1 MRDGRGRI
9 TRPEEE
15 IRPILSTFRRG
26 GLGLV
31 CGMTPA
37 SEIAH
42 SPAHAH
48 GVRPFDRARAHA
60 GRWERL
66 LAVLGVCLPVPLLAL
81 TGLSIPLPAGVER
94 IGAALVAWTDAS
106 VDGVDPLGL
115 DDRGSI
121 VLAAGEDPLLQAPS
135 GAEPDT
141 ARRVLA
147 ASAPVAEPSPGGAKD
162 GGTPPK
168 DGGGGG
174 GGGTGGSG
182 GSGGSTGGGGGG
194 SGGNGGGTGG
204 NDPGDDPGLVEET
217 VEKVTEEPLVE
228 EVDKTVDEI
237 LPTGG
242 GGSSEGLL
250 DDTLSDLGL

>member
-1 MRDGRGRI
+1 
-9 TRPEEE
+9 
-15 IRPILSTFRRG
+15 
-26 GLGLV
+26 
-31 CGMTPA
+31 MTPA

-42 SPAHAH
+42 FPARTDGA
-48 GVRPFDRARAHA
+48 RPFDRTRAHG

-94 IGAALVAWTDAS
+94 IGAALVAWTDSS

-115 DDRGSI
+115 DARGSI
-121 VLAAGEDPLLQAPS
+121 VLAAGEDFLLQAPS

-141 ARRVLA
+141 ARRVFA
-147 ASAPVAEPSPGGAKD
+147 ASAPVAGPAASGAED
-162 GGTPPK
+162 GGRPPK
-168 DGGGGG
+168 DGGGGSGGSTG
-174 GGGTGGSG
+174 GGGG

-194 SGGNGGGTGG
+194 SGGNDGGTGG
-204 NDPGDDPGLVEET
+204 NGGGSDPGDDPGLVEET

-228 EVDKTVDEI
+228 EVDKTVDEL

-250 DDTLSDLGL
+250 EDTLSDLGL

>member
-1 MRDGRGRI
+1 
-9 TRPEEE
+9 
-15 IRPILSTFRRG
+15 
-26 GLGLV
+26 
-31 CGMTPA
+31 MTPA

-42 SPAHAH
+42 FPARTDGA
-48 GVRPFDRARAHA
+48 RPFDRTRAHG

-121 VLAAGEDPLLQAPS
+121 VLAAGEDALLQAPS
-135 GAEPDT
+135 GAEPDA

-147 ASAPVAEPSPGGAKD
+147 ASAPTSGPAASGAKD
-162 GGTPPK
+162 GGTPSK
-168 DGGGGG
+168 DGGGSGSGGDGGGGG
-174 GGGTGGSG
+174 SG
-182 GSGGSTGGGGGG
+182 NGGG
-194 SGGNGGGTGG
+194 SGGNGGGSGG
-204 NDPGDDPGLVEET
+204 NGGGGDPGDDPGLVEET
-217 VEKVTEEPLVE
+217 VKKVTEEPVVE
-228 EVDKTVDEI
+228 EVDETLDEV

-242 GGSSEGLL
+242 GDSSEGLL
-250 DDTLSDLGL
+250 EDTLSDLGL

>member
-1 MRDGRGRI
+1 MRAGGRRI
-9 TRPEEE
+9 TRLEEE
-15 IRPILSTFRRG
+15 IRPFLSTFRRG
-26 GLGLV
+26 GFGLF

-42 SPAHAH
+42 FPARTA
-48 GVRPFDRARAHA
+48 GARPFDHTRAHG

-121 VLAAGEDPLLQAPS
+121 VLAAGEDVLLQVPS

-141 ARRVLA
+141 ARRVVASSAPTSGPA
-147 ASAPVAEPSPGGAKD
+147 ASGAKD
-162 GGTPPK
+162 GGTRPK
-168 DGGGGG
+168 DGGGGSG
-174 GGGTGGSG
+174 GGGSG
-182 GSGGSTGGGGGG
+182 GSGGGNGGNGGG
-194 SGGNGGGTGG
+194 SGGTGGGG
-204 NDPGDDPGLVEET
+204 DPGDDPGGDPGLVEET

-228 EVDKTVDEI
+228 EVDKTVDEL

-242 GGSSEGLL
+242 GGSSEDLL
-250 DDTLSDLGL
+250 EDTLSDLGL